1 MKIDRLNGYTLVAKT
16 NFPLFSFICLFVIIA
31 CGVGFFSSHQSE
43 YKTMCAAGMVIFALI
58 AAVVTRRSETTFDSR
73 KKEITVASGC
83 LSLKKMETIA
93 FSEIKGVKIERS
105 SIGGDT
111 FGRIVLVMDHTVVPL
126 SPNLHRVTARL
137 EKDAKQLI
145 RFVDCPDFDSSYEP
159 TSAPKKNT
167 GSFKAPLR
175 VTQTFN
181 IDDINPEVIDLIRK
195 KRSIEA
201 IKVMR
206 STTGLGLKESK
217 DVVDEI
223 QRRMRSSE
231 D

>member
-16 NFPLFSFICLFVIIA
+16 NFPLFSFVCLFVIIA
-31 CGVGFFSSHQSE
+31 CGVAFFNAHDIEQ
-43 YKTMCAAGMVIFALI
+43 KTICAVAMLI
-58 AAVVTRRSETTFDSR
+58 SFFVAFTVTRRTEATFDSR
-73 KKEITVASGC
+73 KKEITVANGS
-83 LSLKKMETIA
+83 LSMKKMDTIA
-93 FSEIKGVKIERS
+93 FSDIKGVKIERS
-105 SIGGDT
+105 SIGGDS
-111 FGRIVLVMDHTVVPL
+111 FGRIVLVLDHTVVPL
-126 SPNLHRVTARL
+126 SPNLHRITPRL

-145 RFVDCPDFDSSYEP
+145 RFINCEDPVSAYE
-159 TSAPKKNT
+159 SESIAKKST
-167 GSFKAPLR
+167 GSFKAPQR

-181 IDDINPEVIDLIRK
+181 IDDIDPQVIDLIRK

-201 IKVMR
+201 IKLMR

-223 QRRMRSSE
+223 QRRMRS

>member
-16 NFPLFSFICLFVIIA
+16 NFPLFSFVCLFVIIA
-31 CGVGFFSSHQSE
+31 CGVAFFNAHDIEQ
-43 YKTMCAAGMVIFALI
+43 KTICAVAMLI
-58 AAVVTRRSETTFDSR
+58 SFCVAFTVTRRTEATFDSR
-73 KKEITVASGC
+73 KKEITVANGS
-83 LSLKKMETIA
+83 LSMKKMDTIA
-93 FSEIKGVKIERS
+93 FSDIKGVKIERS
-105 SIGGDT
+105 SIGGDS
-111 FGRIVLVMDHTVVPL
+111 FGRIVLVLDHTVVPL
-126 SPNLHRVTARL
+126 SPNLHRITPRL

-145 RFVDCPDFDSSYEP
+145 RFINCEDPVSAYE
-159 TSAPKKNT
+159 SESIAKKST
-167 GSFKAPLR
+167 GSFKAPQR

-181 IDDINPEVIDLIRK
+181 IDDIDPQVIDLIRK

-201 IKVMR
+201 IKLMR

-223 QRRMRSSE
+223 QRRMRS

>member
-16 NFPLFSFICLFVIIA
+16 NFPVFSFICLFVIIA
-31 CGVGFFSSHQSE
+31 CGVAFFRAHDIEQ
-43 YKTMCAAGMVIFALI
+43 KTICAVGMLISALV
-58 AAVVTRRSETTFDSR
+58 AFVVTRRTETTFDSR
-73 KKEITVASGC
+73 KKEITVASGR
-83 LSLKKMETIA
+83 LSMKKMEAIA

-105 SIGGDT
+105 SIGGDS

-126 SPNLHRVTARL
+126 SPNPNRLTPRL

-145 RFVDCPDFDSSYEP
+145 RFINCEDSESAYEP
-159 TSAPKKNT
+159 QSHPKKTT
-167 GSFKAPLR
+167 GSFRAPLR

-181 IDDINPEVIDLIRK
+181 IDEIDPEVIDLIRK

-206 STTGLGLKESK
+206 SKTGLGLKESK

>member
-1 MKIDRLNGYTLVAKT
+1 MKIDRLNGYTLVAKS

-31 CGVGFFSSHQSE
+31 CGVAFFNAHDIEQKTICAVGMLVSSLV
-43 YKTMCAAGMVIFALI
+43 AFN
-58 AAVVTRRSETTFDSR
+58 VTRRTETTFDSR
-73 KKEITVASGC
+73 KKEITVASGS
-83 LSLKKMETIA
+83 LSMKKMEAIA
-93 FSEIKGVKIERS
+93 FSDIKGVKIERS
-105 SIGGDT
+105 RIGGDS

-126 SPNLHRVTARL
+126 SPNPYRVTPRL

-145 RFVDCPDFDSSYEP
+145 RFIDCEDPESTYELASP
-159 TSAPKKNT
+159 AKKIT
-167 GSFKAPLR
+167 GSFRAPLR

-181 IDDINPEVIDLIRK
+181 IDDIDPEVIDLIRK

-206 STTGLGLKESK
+206 SKTGLGLKESK

-223 QRRMRSSE
+223 QRRMRS